1 MDHLRAGGRHRRPA
15 PELPAFCRT
24 RRAAATPVMV
34 SACSLKAL
42 RNLLLLVLA
51 LQLSTLLLLLAGPV
65 PAQLRGPQAVPSTGQ
80 GFRSLA
86 GADAAAVPPLTPR
99 SDR

>member
-34 SACSLKAL
+34 SACSLRAL
-42 RNLLLLVLA
+42 RNLLLVVLA

-65 PAQLRGPQAVPSTGQ
+65 PAPLAAAAGGFTPEPFVSRHGAPVPSLSQ
-80 GFRSLA
+80 
-86 GADAAAVPPLTPR
+86 P
-99 SDR
+99 